1 MVSTFHGLETS
12 KRSLLTQSTAL
23 STVGHNISNASTA
36 GYTRQRVNMTNAD
49 PVYVPGFNRVHT
61 PGQIGT
67 GVQYDSITRVRDSYL
82 DLQYRRE
89 NQDLGYYTIYNSTME
104 AIQTMI
110 NEPSDNGVSAIMDKF
125 WNSLEVMNR
134 DANLLSARVDFI
146 GNAKNMADTFNKI
159 GTSLNTLEADISSNT
174 TIKLNQANNLL
185 DGITKLNDTIRK
197 IEMLGDNAN
206 DYRDQRDVLLDELSK
221 IVDVQYAEDAEG
233 MVNVYSGG
241 IQVVTGLQ
249 PTYLTQNDVATI
261 TGGEIGGYKKSL
273 EDIDLVRNQLNAM
286 IDTLVRGEIEVTMPN
301 GYKTSTDMIAENDVN
316 VTDAAGNVTAIPAGD
331 TIPAGSKI
339 TSPVTFKVNGFNG
352 LHQLG
357 YSINTPA
364 ETGIAFFTSKDN
376 SVPFT
381 IDNIQVNAD
390 ILADTNKVAAS
401 GQYDLGGTN
410 GTDMHTIKGNSDV
423 ALALTSL
430 RDAKFTYPVAL
441 TSLSEGTTDDYFRAF
456 VSDLG
461 TRSDIAITNYER
473 SGNLVDNVEIRRQAT
488 SGVSIDE
495 ELTDMLRFQHAY
507 NAAARNMTVVDE
519 MLDRIINNMGIVG
532 R

>member
-12 KRSLLTQSTAL
+12 KRSLLTQSMAL
-23 STVGHNISNASTA
+23 NTVGHNISNASTV

-49 PVYVPGFNRVHT
+49 PVYMPGFNRVHT

-67 GVQYDSITRVRDSYL
+67 GVQYESITRVRDSYL
-82 DLQYRRE
+82 DMQYRRE
-89 NQDLGYYTIYNSTME
+89 NQDYGYYSIYNSAME
-104 AIQTMI
+104 SIQTII
-110 NEPSDNGVSAIMDKF
+110 NEPSDNGVSAVMDKF

-134 DANLLSARVDFI
+134 DSNLLSARVDFI
-146 GNAKNMADTFNKI
+146 GNAKNLVDTFNKI
-159 GTSLNTLEADISSNT
+159 GTSLSTLESDITSNV
-174 TIKLNQANNLL
+174 TIKLNQANTIL
-185 DGITKLNDTIRK
+185 DGITQLNDTIRK

-221 IVDVQYAEDAEG
+221 IVDVQYAEDASG

-241 IQVVTGLQ
+241 IQVINGTA

-261 TGGEIGGYKKSL
+261 TGGEIAGYKKSL
-273 EDIDLVRNQLNAM
+273 EDIDLVRNQLNAL
-286 IDTLVRGEIEVTMPN
+286 IDTLVRGEIEITMPN
-301 GYKTSTDMIAENDVN
+301 GYKTSTDMVAENN
-316 VTDAAGNVTAIPAGD
+316 VTVEDAAGNKSTIAKGD
-331 TIPAGSKI
+331 TIPAGTKI
-339 TSPVTFKVNGFNG
+339 TSSVTFKVNGFNG
-352 LHQLG
+352 VHELG
-357 YSINTPA
+357 YSLNTPA
-364 ETGIAFFTSKDN
+364 DTGIPFFTSKDN

-381 IDNIQVNAD
+381 IDNIQVNAE

-401 GQYDLGGTN
+401 GQYDLGGDN
-410 GTDMHTIKGNSDV
+410 GDELHTIKGNSDV

-461 TRSDIAITNYER
+461 TRASIANTNFER

-507 NAAARNMTVVDE
+507 NAAARSMTVVDE
-519 MLDRIINNMGIVG
+519 MLDRIINSMGIVG